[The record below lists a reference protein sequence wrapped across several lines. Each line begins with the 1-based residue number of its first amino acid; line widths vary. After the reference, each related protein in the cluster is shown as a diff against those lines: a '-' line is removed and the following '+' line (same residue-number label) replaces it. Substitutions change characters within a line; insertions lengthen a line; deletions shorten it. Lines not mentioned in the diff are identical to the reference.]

1 MPDSPLLTPKQLSE
15 ITGISIQRL
24 ATMRMDGTGCPFIR
38 LGSRAI
44 RYERT
49 AVEAWIKANTYT
61 STDEYSDQ
69 PGTTNKKPAAA

>member
-49 AVEAWIKANTYT
+49 AVEEWIKANTYT
-61 STDEYSDQ
+61 STGEYGGD
-69 PGTTNKKPAAA
+69 TEEEADD

>member
-49 AVEAWIKANTYT
+49 AVETWIKENTYT

-69 PGTTNKKPAAA
+69 PGTTNKKSTAA

>member
-1 MPDSPLLTPKQLSE
+1 MINSPLLTPKQLSE
-15 ITGISIQRL
+15 MIGLSVQRL

-49 AVEAWIKANTYT
+49 AVEEWIKANTYT
-61 STDEYSDQ
+61 STDEYGGD
-69 PGTTNKKPAAA
+69 TEEEADD

>member
-1 MPDSPLLTPKQLSE
+1 MINSPLLTPKQLSE
-15 ITGISIQRL
+15 MLGLSVQSL
-24 ATMRMDGTGCPFIR
+24 ALMRMEGTGCPFVR

-61 STDEYSDQ
+61 STDEYGGD
-69 PGTTNKKPAAA
+69 TEEEADDF

>member
-1 MPDSPLLTPKQLSE
+1 MTKSPLITPKQLSE
-15 ITGISIQRL
+15 ITGISVQRL

-69 PGTTNKKPAAA
+69 PGTINKKSTAA

>member
-1 MPDSPLLTPKQLSE
+1 MIGLSV
-15 ITGISIQRL
+15 QRL

-49 AVEAWIKANTYT
+49 AVEEWIKANTYT
-61 STDEYSDQ
+61 STDEYGGDTEEESDDF
-69 PGTTNKKPAAA
+69 

>member
-1 MPDSPLLTPKQLSE
+1 MIDSPLLTPKQLSE
-15 ITGISIQRL
+15 MIGLSVQRL

-49 AVEAWIKANTYT
+49 AVEEWIKANTYT
-61 STDEYSDQ
+61 STDEYGGDTEEESDDF
-69 PGTTNKKPAAA
+69 

>member
-1 MPDSPLLTPKQLSE
+1 MINSPLLTPKQLSE
-15 ITGISIQRL
+15 MIGLSVQRL

-49 AVEAWIKANTYT
+49 AVEEWIKANTYT
-61 STDEYSDQ
+61 STDEYGGD
-69 PGTTNKKPAAA
+69 TEEEADDF